1 MEVPKLKSG
10 DRQALRRAAHQQ
22 AQFIGRRLYE
32 ATVVILEQKAD
43 ACGTQAAL
51 QPDVLE
57 AAVEQ
62 ALQHVA
68 ETL

>member
-1 MEVPKLKSG
+1 MEVAKLKTA
-10 DRQALRRAAHQQ
+10 DRQALRKAAHQQ
-22 AQFIGRRLYE
+22 SQFIGRRLYE
-32 ATVVILEQKAD
+32 ATLQQLERKAGE
-43 ACGTQAAL
+43 CGVQAAL
-51 QPDVLE
+51 QPDVIE